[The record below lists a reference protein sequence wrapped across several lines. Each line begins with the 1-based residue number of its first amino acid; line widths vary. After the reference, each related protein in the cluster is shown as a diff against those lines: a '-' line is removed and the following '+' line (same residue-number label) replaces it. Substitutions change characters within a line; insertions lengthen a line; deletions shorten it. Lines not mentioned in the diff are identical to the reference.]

1 MMTVKVPKSDSY
13 GAIRT
18 GLTYEDLAAE
28 GFEYADYLTLRGRFG
43 EARASLVPSYRYL
56 VPGYNGI
63 IVGEDFRTALIMTYY
78 GNFADKYGVS
88 EGDEIEISL
97 CEKQGYADEY
107 AVRTLARSN
116 ERSDYPKRT
125 DEQYANF
132 RTVGCGSIRKG
143 VLYRSSSPIAPY
155 ICRNAYA
162 DAAARKAGIK
172 GFINLSDR
180 EDKAKGYPGYGDS
193 YYSTQKA
200 VFLCCDTNPVSDV
213 FTGNV
218 RKAVEF
224 MTETE
229 GPVLIHCIEGQD
241 RTGFT
246 VAVIESLMGAD
257 IDEIIDDYMLTFFNF
272 YGIDPTMESYNAISG
287 NIVSLLEGAFGCEDL
302 YKADLRKEAEGYLMK
317 TGLSKETIEALEIK
331 LGK

>member
-1 MMTVKVPKSDSY
+1 MITVKVPKSDSY
-13 GAIRT
+13 GALRT
-18 GLTYEDLAAE
+18 GLSYEDLAAE
-28 GFEYADYLTLRGRFG
+28 GFEYADFLTLKGKFG
-43 EARASLVPSYRYL
+43 EAKASLVPSYRYL

-63 IVGEDFRTALIMTYY
+63 IVGEDFKHALIMTYY

-107 AVRTLARSN
+107 AVRTLSRSN

-132 RTVGCGSIRKG
+132 RTVGCGDMKKG

-155 ICRNAYA
+155 IYRNVYA

-172 GFINLSDR
+172 GFVNLSDT
-180 EDKAKGYPGYGDS
+180 EEKGKRYPGYPDS

-200 VFLCCDTNPVSDV
+200 AFLCCDTNPVSDV
-213 FTGNV
+213 FMGNV

-272 YGIDPTMESYNAISG
+272 YGIDSTMDSYAAISR
-287 NIVSLLEGAFGCEDL
+287 NIVSLLEGAFGCGDL
-302 YKADLRKEAEGYLMK
+302 YKADLHGEALKYLLR
-317 TGLSKETIEALEIK
+317 TGLRAETVEALETK